1 MGDTGPCGPCSEI
14 HIDRGPAFGPDGGP
28 LNDPHGDRFLE
39 FWNLVFMQY
48 NQAPDGSRTPLP
60 KPSID
65 TGAGLERIVAL
76 MQKTDSVWE
85 TDLLMPLVEQAQ
97 SLTGKKYLS
106 GDYDDKSSFSLRVLA
121 EHARSSTMLVNDGV
135 FPSNENRGYVLRRI
149 IRRAVRHAY
158 ILGTEKLVMPSLVNT
173 AIDATRNAVVRRSF
187 MCLLD
192 ARCQNSRHKRISDFR
207 NAVNT

>member
-1 MGDTGPCGPCSEI
+1 
-14 HIDRGPAFGPDGGP
+14 
-28 LNDPHGDRFLE
+28 
-39 FWNLVFMQY
+39 
-48 NQAPDGSRTPLP
+48 
-60 KPSID
+60 
-65 TGAGLERIVAL
+65 
-76 MQKTDSVWE
+76 
-85 TDLLMPLVEQAQ
+85 MPLVEQAQ

-173 AIDATRNAVVRRSF
+173 AIDVMGSAYPDVQRTETSSSMSSPVKKRSSAK
-187 MCLLD
+187 L
-192 ARCQNSRHKRISDFR
+192 
-207 NAVNT
+207 